1 MPKNKLEPE
10 IEFLAQ
16 QVGEFINYWGFK
28 AIEGKIWCLTFIS
41 NKPLGPADYIEA
53 FGISKGLVSQ
63 CVKRLIEYDV
73 LIEVSEAGKK
83 KQFYKANDDLIGVI
97 KGVLRRRER
106 QILRNVESTSRDLE
120 KLGDNKLS
128 EMNISLEQ
136 VQKITELTQMTKSL
150 LEMFVFDEKNSLIDA
165 KSQFCAEPDSSSANS
180 KRSN

>member
-1 MPKNKLEPE
+1 MAKNKLEPE
-10 IEFLAQ
+10 IEFLTQ

-41 NKPLGPADYIEA
+41 DKPLGPADYIEA

-97 KGVLRRRER
+97 KGVLRIRER

-120 KLGDNKLS
+120 KLGSRLEDI
-128 EMNISLEQ
+128 NINVEQ
-136 VQKITELTQMTKSL
+136 VRKITELTQTTKSL
-150 LEMFVFDEKNSLIDA
+150 LEMFVFDEKNGLIDA
-165 KSQFCAEPDSSSANS
+165 KSQFCNETDSKS
-180 KRSN
+180 KR